1 MEYRIDGAV
10 IPPGLFAS
18 AKTFSLILGNEG
30 LYVIHTGPASG
41 QPAGDPVRVNG
52 VIQAAAANAT
62 THVMQKR
69 VAQIVAAGEA
79 RLNDKGPKACLQQ
92 KHSKLL
98 TADQI
103 SGFNIKE
110 NLREIVLEIQS
121 TQGKYKFRLP
131 MTDKAMAETMQ
142 QVLRGLL
149 GTNAHH
155 AEGADSP

>member
-10 IPPGLFAS
+10 IPPGLFSS

-52 VIQAAAANAT
+52 VIQVAAAKAT
-62 THVMQKR
+62 VNVVQKR
-69 VAQIVAAGEA
+69 IAQKVAAGEA
-79 RLNDKGPKACLQQ
+79 HLNDKGPKALLQQ

-98 TADQI
+98 TSDQI
-103 SGFNIKE
+103 SDFYIKE
-110 NLREIVLEIQS
+110 NLREIVLEIHS

-131 MTDKAMAETMQ
+131 TTDKAMAEMMQ
-142 QVLRGLL
+142 QALDL
-149 GTNAHH
+149 
-155 AEGADSP
+155 